1 VAAFVLGKRT
11 KGDVEVTR
19 IIVPPFRFT
28 GATLS
33 FVPADL
39 GPLADGE
46 QLIGTYH
53 THPDDD
59 WHQGLLSRVDLGF
72 MRAGHV
78 DFHGKIGWLDN
89 ASRDLDWLF
98 DIVEPR
104 NGDWNVFAHD
114 RDILDQLSSRCDD
127 GDCPLNALRLP
138 GTPYYLLARYY
149 EERGL

>member
-1 VAAFVLGKRT
+1 
-11 KGDVEVTR
+11 
-19 IIVPPFRFT
+19 
-28 GATLS
+28 
-33 FVPADL
+33 
-39 GPLADGE
+39 
-46 QLIGTYH
+46 
-53 THPDDD
+53 
-59 WHQGLLSRVDLGF
+59 

-78 DFHGKIGWLDN
+78 DFHGKVGWLDSD
-89 ASRDLDWLF
+89 SRDLDWLF